1 MSDTDTLY
9 LIDGSSYLF
18 RAFHAL
24 PPLTAPDGTPTGALY
39 GVVNMIRRM
48 LRESDPQH
56 MAVIFDAPGK
66 TFRNELYADYK
77 ANRPPMPD
85 ALRPQIQP
93 LHDLVDALGLPR
105 LVVKGVEA
113 DDVIGT
119 LTRQARE
126 QGMRVVISSGD
137 KDLAQLVD
145 NGVLLINTMSNT
157 EMDVDGVRNK
167 FGVAPEQIVD
177 YLALIGDT
185 SDNVP
190 GVPKVGPKTA
200 VKWLDKYHSLDAI
213 IEHADEIGGK
223 IGENLRASL
232 EQLPLSRELVTLRC
246 DVELEAGPDSLKPGE
261 PDLQALKT
269 MYQRFG
275 FKSWLAEIS
284 GDDDAEAPD
293 TAQAGE
299 DIEYETVL
307 DQAQLKRWLKTIQN
321 AELVALDT
329 ETDSLDAHQ
338 ARLVGLSLSS
348 EAGKACYIPLGH
360 DYEGAP
366 EQLDQETVL
375 ECLREWLEDDK
386 AIKVGQHIKFD
397 AHVLRRHGIHLRGLL
412 HDTMLQS
419 YVLDS
424 TQRHG
429 MDELSRRLLGISPVS
444 FEAIAGKGAKQ
455 KTFNQIELD
464 TAAHYAAEDADI
476 TLRLHQA
483 QWPRLQQES
492 ALKRVYEEL
501 EIPLINVLTAMEQR
515 GVLVDAKV
523 LAKQS
528 QVLAEGMEKAQA
540 EAYELAGHEF
550 NLGSTKQLQQ
560 VLFEEMGI
568 TPLRKTPKGAP
579 STAEDVLME
588 LALEHDLPARII
600 DYRGLS
606 KLKSTY
612 TDRLPEQINP
622 DTGRI
627 HTSYHQA
634 VAATG
639 RLSSSDPNLQNIP
652 IRKKE
657 GRLIRTAFVAPE
669 GYCLLASDYSQIEL
683 RIMAHL
689 SGDDSLVSA
698 MREGLDIHRAT
709 AAEVFDVALDK
720 VSDDQ
725 RRAAKAINF
734 GLIYGMSA
742 FGLAR
747 QINEPRHQAQAYIDR
762 YFERYPGVHEFMER
776 TRKQA
781 KEKGYVETITGRRL
795 YLPEIHS
802 RQRGR
807 AQAAERAAINAPM
820 QGSAADIIKRAMIDV
835 HHWLEDNHPDT
846 WLVMQVHDELVLE
859 VPRDKLDS
867 IQKGV
872 DDLMSK
878 AADLSVPLVIEHGHG
893 DNWDEA
899 H

>member
-1 MSDTDTLY
+1 MADDTLY
-9 LIDGSSYLF
+9 LIDGSSYVF

-39 GVVNMIRRM
+39 GVVNMIRRL
-48 LRESDPQH
+48 LREHSPQH
-56 MAVIFDAPGK
+56 LAVVFDAPGK
-66 TFRNELYADYK
+66 TFRHDSYSEYK

-105 LVVKGVEA
+105 LVIEGVEA
-113 DDVIGT
+113 DDVIAT
-119 LTRQARE
+119 LTKQARRK
-126 QGMRVVISSGD
+126 GLSVMISSGD
-137 KDLAQLVD
+137 KDLAQLVEE
-145 NGVLLINTMSNT
+145 GVTLVNTMSNT
-157 EMDVDGVRNK
+157 ELDVAGVEQK
-167 FGVAPEQIVD
+167 FGVPPERITD
-177 YLALIGDT
+177 YLALIGDS

-200 VKWLDKYHSLDAI
+200 AKWLEKYGSLDAI
-213 IEHADEIGGK
+213 IEHADDFGGK
-223 IGENLRASL
+223 IGDYLRESL
-232 EQLPLSRELVTLRC
+232 DQLPLSKQL
-246 DVELEAGPDSLKPGE
+246 VELKEDVDLPLGIDELGPGEQDQDSLR
-261 PDLQALKT
+261 Q
-269 MYQRFG
+269 MYQRYG
-275 FKSWLAEIS
+275 FNSWLEEVGG
-284 GDDDAEAPD
+284 GDGETDDTSASEEAVD
-293 TAQAGE
+293 VDYT
-299 DIEYETVL
+299 TVL
-307 DQAQLKRWLKTIQN
+307 DEHTLGNWVKRVGQ

-329 ETDSLDAHQ
+329 ETNSLNAHQ
-338 ARLVGLSLSS
+338 ARLVGLSLSC
-348 EAGKACYIPLGH
+348 ETGKAAYIPLGH
-360 DYEGAP
+360 DYDGAP
-366 EQLDQETVL
+366 EQLSQTTVL
-375 ECLREWLEDDK
+375 EALRDWLEDEQ
-386 AIKVGQHIKFD
+386 AAKVGQHIKFD
-397 AHVLRRHGIHLRGLL
+397 ANVLKRHGITLAGVK

-419 YVLDS
+419 YIIDS
-424 TQRHG
+424 TQRHD
-429 MDELSRRLLGISPVS
+429 MDSLSRRLLGVDPVS
-444 FEAIAGKGAKQ
+444 FEAIAGKGSKQ

-476 TLRLHQA
+476 TLRLHQK
-483 QWPRLQQES
+483 QWPTLEKTD
-492 ALKRVYEEL
+492 ALCHVYQSL
-501 EIPLINVLTAMEQR
+501 EVPLIGVLTAMEQR
-515 GVLVDAKV
+515 GVKVDAD
-523 LAKQS
+523 
-528 QVLAEGMEKAQA
+528 VLAEQSKALEAGMQEAQQKAF
-540 EAYELAGHEF
+540 ELAGHEF

-579 STAEDVLME
+579 STAEDVLQE
-588 LALEHDLPARII
+588 LALDHELPACII
-600 DYRGLS
+600 EYRGLS

-622 DTGRI
+622 DTGRV

-634 VAATG
+634 VTATG

-652 IRKKE
+652 IRKPE
-657 GRLIRTAFVAPE
+657 GRRIRKAFIAPE
-669 GYCLLASDYSQIEL
+669 GYKLLASDYSQIEL

-689 SGDDSLVSA
+689 SGDDSLVNA
-698 MREGLDIHRAT
+698 MREGIDIHRAT
-709 AAEVFDVALDK
+709 AAEVFDVALDQ

-747 QINEPRHQAQAYIDR
+747 QINEPRQQAQNYIDR
-762 YFERYPGVHEFMER
+762 YFERYPGVHDYMER

-781 KEKGYVETITGRRL
+781 KDKGYVETISGRRL

-835 HHWLEDNHPDT
+835 HHWLQQEHEDS

-859 VPRDKLDS
+859 VPEHKLEEV
-867 IQKGV
+867 QQGV
-872 DDLMSK
+872 DRIMAS
-878 AADLSVPLVIEHGHG
+878 AADLAVPLVIEHGSG